1 MVKVIGNFKL
11 ELYRDLITIKNATT
25 NELIKGV
32 AVNPNDAKD
41 KFETLCKSLEK
52 RTQSEQSN

>member
-41 KFETLCKSLEK
+41 KFNDLCKKLEQK
-52 RTQSEQSN
+52 VENEHAN

>member
-41 KFETLCKSLEK
+41 KFNDLCKKLEQK
-52 RTQSEQSN
+52 HERSN

>member
-41 KFETLCKSLEK
+41 KFNDLCKKLEQK
-52 RTQSEQSN
+52 IENERFN

>member
-41 KFETLCKSLEK
+41 KFDDLCKKLEQK
-52 RTQSEQSN
+52 QNERSN

>member
-41 KFETLCKSLEK
+41 KFNDLCKKLEQK
-52 RTQSEQSN
+52 VENELAN

>member
-41 KFETLCKSLEK
+41 KFNDLCKKLEQK
-52 RTQSEQSN
+52 VENERSN

>member
-41 KFETLCKSLEK
+41 KFDDLCKKIQEK
-52 RTQSEQSN
+52 QNERSN

>member
-11 ELYRDLITIKNATT
+11 ELYRDLITIKNAAT

-41 KFETLCKSLEK
+41 KFNDLCKKLEQK
-52 RTQSEQSN
+52 QNERSN